1 MKLKSKIKLFSVF
14 NTCSETNIPLENFI
28 QVDPRKFEKHVLSFR
43 QTTEEMENFISRAYG
58 DQKLKVYGLHW
69 KNIYFPLGLLK
80 LRRRRQKSFAN
91 LILERGGCFC
101 NLFRTFGSCIKLM
114 TIFLRE
120 KPDIIHIHH
129 SFSGLV
135 AGFLGML
142 FTGARIISTVH
153 SNYNFYNHRQKIM
166 FLLIYMMS
174 DLIVCNSRNT
184 GKSIEKLRRRFFP
197 SGRIQVIHNGVNL
210 RLINSRRA
218 SGDRS
223 GTARDKFSIGTVGRL
238 VPAKDHAT
246 LIRAFVD
253 FNKTVPDSALTLVG
267 DGPLRKPLEQLVN
280 DLNVADKVIFRGSL
294 SREHAYETLCSF
306 DLFVVSSRWEGFC
319 NAMVEAQL
327 ARVPVLASR
336 IAPLPEVL
344 GPDNGVFFSPGDPGD
359 LYQKMMFCYLRRERM
374 ETRSRLAYNFARDR
388 YSLALSARR
397 YEQVYLSV
405 LAPQGRVSINR
416 N

>member
-1 MKLKSKIKLFSVF
+1 MVFSQLFSMKLKSKIKLFSVF

-28 QVDPRKFEKHVLSFR
+28 QVDPSKFEKHVLSFR
-43 QTTEEMENFISRAYG
+43 QTTKEMENFISRAYG
-58 DQKLKVYGLHW
+58 DQKLKMYGLHR
-69 KNIYFPLGLLK
+69 KNIYFPLGLL
-80 LRRRRQKSFAN
+80 
-91 LILERGGCFC
+91 
-101 NLFRTFGSCIKLM
+101 KLM

-197 SGRIQVIHNGVNL
+197 SGKIQVIYNGVNL
-210 RLINSRRA
+210 RLIGSRRA
-218 SGDRS
+218 SGGRC
-223 GTARDKFSIGTVGRL
+223 GAARDKFSIGTVGRL

-267 DGPLRKPLEQLVN
+267 DGPLRKPLEQLAN
-280 DLNVADKVIFRGSL
+280 DLNAADKVIFCGSL
-294 SREHAYETLCSF
+294 SREHAYEALCSF

-327 ARVPVLASR
+327 AQVPVLASG

-359 LYQKMMFCYLRRERM
+359 LYRKMMFCYLRRERM

-388 YSLALSARR
+388 YSLTLSARR

-405 LAPQGRVSINR
+405 LALRDSVSINR

>member
-1 MKLKSKIKLFSVF
+1 MKLKSKIKLFGVF

-28 QVDPRKFEKHVLSFR
+28 QLDPRKFEKHILSFR
-43 QTTEEMENFISRAYG
+43 QTTKEMENFISRAYG
-58 DQKLKVYGLHW
+58 DQNPKVQGLNW

-80 LRRRRQKSFAN
+80 L
-91 LILERGGCFC
+91 I
-101 NLFRTFGSCIKLM
+101 

-120 KPDIIHIHH
+120 KPDIIHVHH

-142 FTGARIISTVH
+142 FTGAGIISTVH
-153 SNYNFYNHRQKIM
+153 SNYNFYNHRQKII

-197 SGRIQVIHNGVNL
+197 SGRIRVIYNGVNL
-210 RLINSRRA
+210 RLINSQRA

-238 VPAKDHAT
+238 VPAKDNAT

-253 FNKTVPDSALTLVG
+253 FNKTVPDSTLTLVG

-280 DLNVADKVIFRGSL
+280 DLNVTDKVIFRGSL
-294 SREHAYETLCSF
+294 SREHTYETLCSF

-344 GPDNGVFFSPGDPGD
+344 GSDNGVFFSPGDPGD

-374 ETRSRLAYNFARDR
+374 ETRLRLADDFARNR
-388 YSLALSARR
+388 YSLTLSAQR
-397 YEQVYLSV
+397 YEQAYLSV
-405 LAPQGRVSINR
+405 LAS
-416 N
+416 